1 MINTHNVIYTHRRK
15 RSCNGH
21 FALYS
26 GPDRFKRNDFV
37 TVYESSKYSY
47 YESRKRYTFLNTY
60 VWSDID
66 MINLRS

>member
-1 MINTHNVIYTHRRK
+1 MINTHNANYIHRTK
-15 RSCNGH
+15 RNYGR

-26 GPDRFKRNDFV
+26 RPDSFKRNDFV

-47 YESRKRYTFLNTY
+47 CESRKRYTFLNTY

-66 MINLRS
+66 MINWRG